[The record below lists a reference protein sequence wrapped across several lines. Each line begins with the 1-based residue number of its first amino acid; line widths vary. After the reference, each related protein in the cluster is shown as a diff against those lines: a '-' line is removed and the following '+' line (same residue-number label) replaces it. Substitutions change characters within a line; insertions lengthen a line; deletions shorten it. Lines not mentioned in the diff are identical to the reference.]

1 MEIVRDYELTA
12 WNVLVDQSQITQILL
27 NLAVNARDAMKGK
40 GTLTIRR
47 RNEVVEEDYVQTHPF
62 ARTGDFV
69 HLSVADTGP
78 GIPPEIRSHLFEPFH
93 TTKPTGSG
101 TGLGL
106 SIVYGA
112 VKQADGWITAVS
124 TEGVG
129 RTAPQKYPSEAPLRS
144 TPQIGRTSSG
154 GLGEHPREDW
164 KNVLGSIGQTC
175 SGATFDIYL
184 TRCLEAPAQPVT
196 FNPPSA
202 NACEGTVLVVEDE
215 PVVSRVAQAF
225 LAKSGCT
232 VLTAVDG
239 ASAMAILQERHAD
252 IGLVLLDMTMPG
264 MTTDEIVQ
272 GIRALDSTVAI
283 LLNSG
288 YTSGDAV
295 ARMLEDGIV
304 QGFLEKPYDLHQLV
318 ENVQKL
324 ISRG

>member
-1 MEIVRDYELTA
+1 M
-12 WNVLVDQSQITQILL
+12 SS
-27 NLAVNARDAMKGK
+27 
-40 GTLTIRR
+40 
-47 RNEVVEEDYVQTHPF
+47 EVMQ
-62 ARTGDFV
+62 
-69 HLSVADTGP
+69 
-78 GIPPEIRSHLFEPFH
+78 HLFEPFY
-93 TTKPTGSG
+93 TTKPVGSG

-112 VKQADGWITAVS
+112 VKQAGGWITVTSEDGA
-124 TEGVG
+124 GK
-129 RTAPQKYPSEAPLRS
+129 TAP
-144 TPQIGRTSSG
+144 
-154 GLGEHPREDW
+154 H
-164 KNVLGSIGQTC
+164 IGQTC

-184 TRCLEAPAQPVT
+184 PRCLEAPAQPVT
-196 FNPPSA
+196 FNLPSA

-324 ISRG
+324 ISGG